1 MYLTPPCEGDSIRFQ
16 DRPIWC
22 EKIKMMGLLIIT
34 DSAVLSEIM
43 SAMVGQT
50 DRIAITFDIISVL
63 HNVAQR
69 KVIS

>member
-1 MYLTPPCEGDSIRFQ
+1 
-16 DRPIWC
+16 
-22 EKIKMMGLLIIT
+22 MMGLLIIT